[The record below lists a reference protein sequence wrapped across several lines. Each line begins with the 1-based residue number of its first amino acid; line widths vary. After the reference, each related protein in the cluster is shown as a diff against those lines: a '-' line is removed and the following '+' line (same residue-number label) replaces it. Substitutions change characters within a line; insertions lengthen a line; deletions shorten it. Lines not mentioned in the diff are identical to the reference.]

1 MEQFNL
7 KKYLILVSITLIFIL
22 ILYLNVISYN
32 NNIIKVSNEYSETFK
47 ELNANVVL
55 KNSLAEIT
63 IDKGNNNGI
72 EEGDIA
78 INSNALVGIVFEVND
93 DNSVIRLITNNQNK
107 VSVKVDDNSVYGL
120 LDEYNNNYLIMK
132 NVSKKKIEVGSR
144 IVTTGIGYIYPS
156 GIYVGEV
163 ENIIFSDLGD
173 SKVLIKTPV
182 DFNNIS
188 NVIILKKW

>member
-1 MEQFNL
+1 M